1 MKQENSVRIDAYLW
15 AIRLYKT
22 RTQAAKAIAD
32 GKVKLNGDNVKP
44 SRIVH
49 IGEVYGLRSSEKRM
63 TIQVSGIINNR
74 VKYAEAILNYFDVS
88 TDEDKLF
95 NTNKQESSF
104 YFGKGYEK
112 VGRPTKKNARDLN
125 DFFSADDDTE

>member
-63 TIQVSGIINNR
+63 TIQVSGIINKR
-74 VKYAEAILNYFDVS
+74 VKYA
-88 TDEDKLF
+88 
-95 NTNKQESSF
+95 
-104 YFGKGYEK
+104 
-112 VGRPTKKNARDLN
+112 
-125 DFFSADDDTE
+125 